1 MNRRRDPARLL
12 RWYPPAWRA
21 RYGDELAALMDDEL
35 RGRAPTRRFRCSIA
49 AAGLRE
55 HAHGAGLAGSAVPPT
70 ARIRAWSLVVLCA
83 WTPFVVAGASF
94 QKLSEHFDAAVPASS
109 RALPSGAFDAVV
121 AAAALGALL
130 VLVGALAAAPAFVR
144 FLRDGG
150 WSVLR
155 RPATRA
161 AAVSTVV
168 VAGGGVLQ
176 PWAHSLSNAQR
187 NGTSGPY
194 GAAVLTWA
202 LLAAAALACWTAA
215 AVTVARRLDLTPRV
229 LTLESRLAGGLAAVM
244 ATITAATAVWWAA
257 VAGDAPWFLHGTVPG
272 RPGSAFEPRLA
283 LTMAVMLA
291 AATAALWAVTRVAR
305 AQRALRA
312 A

>member
-1 MNRRRDPARLL
+1 VSRRRDPARLL
-12 RWYPPAWRA
+12 AWYPPAWRA
-21 RYGDELAALMDDEL
+21 RYGDELAALLDDEL
-35 RGRAPTRRFRCSIA
+35 GGRAPTRRLRCSIA

-55 HAHGAGLAGSAVPPT
+55 RAHEAGLAGAVGPP
-70 ARIRAWSLVVLCA
+70 ADRIRAWSLVVLCA
-83 WTPFVVAGASF
+83 WTPFVLAGASF

-130 VLVGALAAAPAFVR
+130 ILAGAVAAAPAFVR
-144 FLRDGG
+144 FLREGG

-168 VAGGGVLQ
+168 VAGVGALA
-176 PWAHSLSNAQR
+176 PWAHSLSTAQR
-187 NGTSGPY
+187 NGASWPY

-202 LLAAAALACWTAA
+202 LLAAAALTCWTAA
-215 AVTVARRLDLTPRV
+215 AVTVTRRLDLTPRV
-229 LTLESRLAGGLAAVM
+229 LTVESRLAVGLAAVM
-244 ATITAATAVWWAA
+244 ATITVATAVWWAA
-257 VAGDAPWFLHGTVPG
+257 LAGDAPWFLHDAASVRT
-272 RPGSAFEPRLA
+272 GSAFEPRLA
-283 LTMAVMLA
+283 LTMALMLA
-291 AATAALWAVTRVAR
+291 AATTACWAVTRVAR

-312 A
+312 S